1 MDRYGVSEDRVGLG
15 VDLHLPGG
23 GLFLTPEFPDFIT
36 PGLFA

>member
-1 MDRYGVSEDRVGLG
+1 MGCLRIEW
-15 VDLHLPGG
+15 DLAWIYTFRGG